1 MVGTPNIKITTS
13 MIDEFQSPFKDNPN
27 TYIKISQDGLAQ

>member
-13 MIDEFQSPFKDNPN
+13 MIDEFQSPL
-27 TYIKISQDGLAQ
+27 KIIQILILKLVKMD